1 MEKGLLMVILS
12 FIFCKGEPR
21 SDGSRWLLDKELYRL
36 LHTVDENIHAEP
48 PVASGGATSK
58 RLPSSAAT
66 SGTPDVDAVIEKCVN
81 MDYLIK
87 VKASVGGEAFLAM
100 SQEVEETSHFYAIGP
115 RAALEIG
122 RSQIVHFCASIL
134 DQEPDPNMLAE
145 IEQAEQEEEEEE

>member
-1 MEKGLLMVILS
+1 MEKGLLMVILA

-36 LHTVDENIHAEP
+36 LHLSDENIHAEP
-48 PVASGGATSK
+48 PAPASNNKRSRGGN
-58 RLPSSAAT
+58 SAAT
-66 SGTPDVDAVIEKCVN
+66 TGTPDVDAVMEKCVH

-87 VKASVGGEAFLAM
+87 VKASSGEHFMAM
-100 SQEVEETSHFYAIGP
+100 SQEVEESSHFYAMGP

-134 DQEPDPNMLAE
+134 DQEPDPHMLAE
-145 IEQAEQEEEEEE
+145 IEQAEQEEEEQE